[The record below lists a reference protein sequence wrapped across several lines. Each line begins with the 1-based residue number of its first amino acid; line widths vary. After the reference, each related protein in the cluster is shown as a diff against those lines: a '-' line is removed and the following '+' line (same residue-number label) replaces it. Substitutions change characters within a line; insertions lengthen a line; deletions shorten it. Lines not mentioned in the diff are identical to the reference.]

1 MERIKSEFADQ
12 FTRCLKAFYQGRLPS
27 FAKIARDFSLRAPHL
42 PHVSA
47 ETVRHWVRGSSL
59 PHVSRMQVLVDWLGP
74 DVASSFDKHARE
86 LLAGRPAPNSNMLF
100 NGFQE
105 AAQQSDPPDTTKA
118 ELLAVLNRLNDQERQ
133 AVYEIAQLLVARHGT
148 GVAAAVVGN
157 GHMPE
162 KAPNS
167 DDPVEVA
174 PES

>member
-47 ETVRHWVRGSSL
+47 ETVRHWVRGASL

-74 DVASSFDKHARE
+74 EVASSFDSHAKA
-86 LLAGRPAPNSNMLF
+86 LFSGRPAPKSNQLF
-100 NGFQE
+100 VGLQ
-105 AAQQSDPPDTTKA
+105 AAGLQSEPADATQA
-118 ELLAVLNRLNDQERQ
+118 ELVAVLSRLNEQERQ
-133 AVYEIAQLLVARHGT
+133 AVFEIAQLLVARHAIS
-148 GVAAAVVGN
+148 AA
-157 GHMPE
+157 GHGHISE
-162 KAPNS
+162 FAPNS
-167 DDPVEVA
+167 DDPVEIA

>member
-47 ETVRHWVRGSSL
+47 ETVRHWVRGTSL

-74 DVASSFDKHARE
+74 EVASSFDNHARA

-100 NGFQE
+100 NGFKE
-105 AAQQSDPPDTTKA
+105 AAQQSDPPDATQT

-133 AVYEIAQLLVARHGT
+133 AVYEIAQLLVARHGN
-148 GVAAAVVGN
+148 AAIGN
-157 GHMPE
+157 GRMPE
-162 KAPNS
+162 LAPNS

>member
-1 MERIKSEFADQ
+1 MERIKSEFSDQ

-47 ETVRHWVRGSSL
+47 ETVRHWVRGTSL

-74 DVASSFDKHARE
+74 EVASSFDSHAKA
-86 LLAGRPAPNSNMLF
+86 LLSGRPAPNSNQLF
-100 NGFQE
+100 TRLNE
-105 AAQQSDPPDTTKA
+105 ANQQFDSPNTTLA
-118 ELLAVLNRLNDQERQ
+118 ELMAVLNLLNDQERQ
-133 AVYEIAQLLVARHGT
+133 AVYEIAQLLVARHGD
-148 GVAAAVVGN
+148 AAIGN

-162 KAPNS
+162 LAPNS
-167 DDPVEVA
+167 DDPVEVT

>member
-74 DVASSFDKHARE
+74 EVASSFDSHARA
-86 LLAGRPAPNSNMLF
+86 LLSGRPAPLSNQLF
-100 NGFQE
+100 AVLPDGIQE
-105 AAQQSDPPDTTKA
+105 SASTDATPA
-118 ELLAVLNRLNDQERQ
+118 ELIAVLNRLNDQERQ
-133 AVYEIAQLLVARHGT
+133 AVFEIAQLLVARHGNAT
-148 GVAAAVVGN
+148 QGN
-157 GHMPE
+157 GHVPE
-162 KAPNS
+162 QAPNA
-167 DDPVEVA
+167 DDATDVA
-174 PES
+174 PQA

>member
-12 FTRCLKAFYQGRLPS
+12 FTRCLKAFYKGRLPS

-47 ETVRHWVRGSSL
+47 ETVRHWVRGTSL

-74 DVASSFDKHARE
+74 EVARTFDSHARV
-86 LLAGRPAPNSNMLF
+86 LLSGRPVPNSNMLF
-100 NGFQE
+100 TGLTQAN
-105 AAQQSDPPDTTKA
+105 QQSKPLDTIRD
-118 ELLAVLNRLNDQERQ
+118 ELISILCLLNDQERE
-133 AVYEIAQLLVARHGT
+133 AVYEIAQLLVARHGNT
-148 GVAAAVVGN
+148 AFGN

-162 KAPNS
+162 QAPNS
-167 DDPVEVA
+167 DDPVEVT